1 MKDGK
6 KIYFFAFFF
15 ATFFFTTFFTAF
27 FATFFL
33 ATFGMRVT
41 PSCVLFGLGDDSA
54 PQNASNMSGLKS
66 ILQYYPLGHKNVAA
80 RKMQKN
86 TNLPRLNT
94 LHPRTDK
101 KRSPPPLTG

>member
-1 MKDGK
+1 MKNGK

-33 ATFGMRVT
+33 ATFGMKVT
-41 PSCVLFGLGDDSA
+41 PSCVLSGLGDSYA

-66 ILQYYPLGHKNVAA
+66 ILQYYPLGRQIAA
-80 RKMQKN
+80 KAKMQKSL
-86 TNLPRLNT
+86 NLPILNA
-94 LHPRTDK
+94 LCPRTD
-101 KRSPPPLTG
+101 